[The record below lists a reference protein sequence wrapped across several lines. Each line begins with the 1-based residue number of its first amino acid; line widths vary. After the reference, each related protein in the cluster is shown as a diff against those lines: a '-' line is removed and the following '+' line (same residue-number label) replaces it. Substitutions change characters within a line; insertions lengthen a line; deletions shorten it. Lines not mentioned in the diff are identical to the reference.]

1 VAPDPDRG
9 LRVLAVDDEGQALAH
24 LARLLRRSHDVR
36 EVALAGDGAEALR
49 VLNRRSDLDAVL
61 VDIAMPDLD
70 GVELATVL
78 AHYRRPPALVFVTAH
93 EEHAL
98 RAFEL
103 GAVDYLLKPVS
114 LARLAAALERVAA
127 VADRPATAVGDRH
140 ALPGGRAPGDHRAPP
155 GHRTS
160 PDRQAS
166 LDHRARLDHHPRAGL
181 GTDLPRLASRI
192 GGRTRLV
199 DRDIVR
205 FARCEGDYV
214 RVHTGDGA
222 HLVRESISAL
232 SVAWAGHGF
241 VRVHRS
247 YLVQLAAVAEVRA
260 VNGQR
265 SVVVDGHEIPVSRR
279 YWRLLADGLTAP
291 PAREGLG
298 PTLS

>member
-1 VAPDPDRG
+1 MAPDPGRG
-9 LRVLAVDDEGQALAH
+9 LRVLAVDDEGQSLAH
-24 LARLLRRSHDVR
+24 LARLLRRSHDVS
-36 EVALAGDGAEALR
+36 EVTVAGDGTAALR

-70 GVELATVL
+70 GIELATVL

-114 LARLAAALERVAA
+114 LARLTAALERVAA
-127 VADRPATAVGDRH
+127 VAGRHGATADRPPAAADRER
-140 ALPGGRAPGDHRAPP
+140 ALADRRRPVAPGA
-155 GHRTS
+155 
-160 PDRQAS
+160 
-166 LDHRARLDHHPRAGL
+166 
-181 GTDLPRLASRI
+181 DLSRLASRI

-199 DRDIVR
+199 DRDTVR
-205 FARCEGDYV
+205 FAHCEGDYV
-214 RVHTGDGA
+214 RVHTPDGA

-247 YLVQLAAVAEVRA
+247 FLVHLAAVGEVRT

-265 SVVVDGHEIPVSRR
+265 SVVVDGHQIPVSRR
-279 YWRLLADGLTAP
+279 YWRLLADGLSGA
-291 PAREGLG
+291 LG
-298 PTLS
+298 

>member
-1 VAPDPDRG
+1 V
-9 LRVLAVDDEGQALAH
+9 
-24 LARLLRRSHDVR
+24 S
-36 EVALAGDGAEALR
+36 EVALAGDGTEALR

-70 GVELATVL
+70 GIELAAVL
-78 AHYRRPPALVFVTAH
+78 AHYRSPPALVFVTAH

-114 LARLAAALERVAA
+114 LARLAASLERVTA
-127 VADRPATAVGDRH
+127 VADRPPTADRWPT
-140 ALPGGRAPGDHRAPP
+140 A
-155 GHRTS
+155 
-160 PDRQAS
+160 AS
-166 LDHRARLDHHPRAGL
+166 GA
-181 GTDLPRLASRI
+181 DLSRLASRV
-192 GGRTRLV
+192 GGRTTLV
-199 DRDIVR
+199 DRDTVR

-214 RVHTGDGA
+214 RVHTRDGA

-247 YLVQLAAVAEVRA
+247 FLVHLTAVAEVRA

-265 SVVVDGHEIPVSRR
+265 SVVVDGHELPVSRR
-279 YWRLLADGLTAP
+279 YWRLLADGLTGTA
-291 PAREGLG
+291 G
-298 PTLS
+298 